1 MFTKNT
7 TMKMT
12 EQTISLSVKL
22 VTIIGAWFFAQ
33 VQPFAESGLVEKAF
47 DQLFSIGLLVV
58 FLIYVVY
65 ENRKKDKKQDEAL
78 EAYVELIRHNT
89 KAIQNFAESNKDI
102 AKSIERMADA
112 NQKAF
117 ERLENRL

>member
-1 MFTKNT
+1 
-7 TMKMT
+7 MKMT
-12 EQTISLSVKL
+12 EQTISLSIKVAL
-22 VTIIGAWFFAQ
+22 LIGMWIFAQ
-33 VQPFAESGLVEKAF
+33 VQPLAEVGIDKAF
-47 DQLFSIGLLVV
+47 DQMFSIGLMMLFLV
-58 FLIYVVY
+58 YMVY